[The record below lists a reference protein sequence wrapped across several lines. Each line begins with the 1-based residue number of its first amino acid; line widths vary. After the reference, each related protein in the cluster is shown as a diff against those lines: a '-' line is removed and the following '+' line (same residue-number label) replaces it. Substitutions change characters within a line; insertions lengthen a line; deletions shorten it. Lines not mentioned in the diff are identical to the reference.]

1 MARFNAK
8 LINNIQT
15 TPETVQAGAYEG
27 RITRLAVR
35 CLKDKKT
42 GEPTN
47 ERVFYSVLLDGE
59 QQERRFQ
66 IPVQFSSANNPMGCD
81 SRHIELFSELL
92 SLTGAQLPSNE
103 EEGPNVYG
111 YTDDGEEVR
120 LAIGSYELPKRSKK
134 LRLGITRK
142 GANDFQIRE
151 KICDRAH
158 YVNDITEVSATK

>member
-15 TPETVQAGAYEG
+15 TPETVLEGAYKG

-35 CLKDKKT
+35 CLKDKST
-42 GEPTN
+42 GKPVN

-66 IPVQFSSANNPMGCD
+66 IPVQFSSADNPMGVD
-81 SRHIELFSELL
+81 SRHIELFSEILR
-92 SLTGAQLPSNE
+92 LTGAELPSGE

-111 YTDDGEEVR
+111 YSDDGEEVR
-120 LAIGSYELPKRSKK
+120 LAIGAYALPKNNKK
-134 LRLGITRK
+134 LKLGITRK
-142 GANDFQIRE
+142 GANDFQISQ

-158 YVNDITEVSATK
+158 YVNDITEVAATK